1 MVYYV
6 LELPQWLS
14 GKESACD
21 VGDSVDSGSVP
32 GLGRSPGEGNSYPP
46 QYFCLENLMDRGAWW
61 ATVHR
66 VANNWTR
73 LKQLSKQVTACP
85 V

>member
-1 MVYYV
+1 MVKD
-6 LELPQWLS
+6 P
-14 GKESACD
+14 SANERD
-21 VGDSVDSGSVP
+21 IEDAGLIP
-32 GLGRSPGEGNSYPP
+32 GLGRTPGRGQGNPLL
-46 QYFCLENLMDRGAWW
+46 YFCLENLMDRGAWW